1 MGTKR
6 RVKEVNLAV
15 EHIVSKA
22 KIKTAKCCQYC
33 PLKLYVSSDDDT
45 IIFGTGNIIT
55 DTIMILPSYDV
66 KAGIGYTTMLKIVQD
81 AYKDI
86 TGRELLEDVY
96 VTRAIKCLNKT
107 DFNLEKEAIKSCFS
121 NLFYEIGRI
130 SPPKLIVFDRLCYNI
145 LFNYNN
151 NGLIKV
157 IPVIS
162 PGVMY
167 YDNNALKERFID
179 EFKQAL
185 L

>member
-1 MGTKR
+1 MGKR
-6 RVKEVNLAV
+6 KAKEVELAA
-15 EHIVSKA
+15 EHIVSNK
-22 KIKTAKCCQYC
+22 KIKAAKCCQYC

-45 IIFGTGNIIT
+45 IIFGIGNIIT

-66 KAGIGYTTMLKIVQD
+66 KAGIGYITMLKIVQD

-86 TGRELLEDVY
+86 TGNELLENAY
-96 VTRAIKCLNKT
+96 ITRAIKCLNKT

-130 SPPKLIVFDRLCYNI
+130 SPSKLIVFDRLCYEV

-151 NGLIKV
+151 NGLIRIV
-157 IPVIS
+157 PVIS

-167 YDNNALKERFID
+167 YDNNALKDRFIN

>member
-1 MGTKR
+1 MGKR
-6 RVKEVNLAV
+6 KVKEVELAA
-15 EHIVSKA
+15 EHIVSNK
-22 KIKTAKCCQYC
+22 KIKAAKCCQYC

-45 IIFGTGNIIT
+45 IIFGIGNIIT

-66 KAGIGYTTMLKIVQD
+66 KAGIGYITMLKIVQD

-86 TGRELLEDVY
+86 TGNELLENVY

-130 SPPKLIVFDRLCYNI
+130 SPSKLIVFDRLCYDV

-151 NGLIKV
+151 GLIK
-157 IPVIS
+157 IISVIS

-167 YDNNALKERFID
+167 YDNNALKDRFIN